1 MTENEKLHLLE
12 KRVTD
17 DEKLH
22 LLEKYVTN
30 EAAKKAQQFR
40 IEQTGNANYGKI
52 ISAAKRIIFDDH
64 QAEDLNFEK
73 WSENC
78 KITIN
83 DRSCKVS
90 D

>member
-22 LLEKYVTN
+22 LLEKYITN

-64 QAEDLNFEK
+64 QAE
-73 WSENC
+73 NC

>member
-30 EAAKKAQQFR
+30 EAAKKA
-40 IEQTGNANYGKI
+40 
-52 ISAAKRIIFDDH
+52 
-64 QAEDLNFEK
+64 
-73 WSENC
+73 
-78 KITIN
+78 
-83 DRSCKVS
+83 
-90 D
+90 

>member
-30 EAAKKAQQFR
+30 EAAKKAQQF
-40 IEQTGNANYGKI
+40 
-52 ISAAKRIIFDDH
+52 
-64 QAEDLNFEK
+64 
-73 WSENC
+73 
-78 KITIN
+78 
-83 DRSCKVS
+83 V
-90 D
+90 

>member
-22 LLEKYVTN
+22 LLEKYITN

-40 IEQTGNANYGKI
+40 VEQTG
-52 ISAAKRIIFDDH
+52 
-64 QAEDLNFEK
+64 K